1 MKELADMARKSQ
13 VDAMTGITQRATQSL
28 AELKTLMQPK

>member
-13 VDAMTGITQRATQSL
+13 TDALAIISQRAMQSL
-28 AELKTLMQPK
+28 EEMKKMMQPK